1 MNPGP
6 VVCLGPYIVDVL
18 ARPVTEIPAAQG
30 GARVKE
36 IRITAAGTGGGT
48 AVDLAQ
54 LGVPVTAV
62 GLIGDDE
69 LADFLTLLLDR
80 HGVNTEGLVRSAVA
94 QTSATVLPIRPN
106 GERPALHCPGAY
118 PALQLDDSQRQIIE
132 GAGYLH
138 IGGPERFLDD
148 QVIVEAAAIARGAGA
163 LVSVDLLASD
173 PIEWAAQIR
182 ALLPTVDLFCPN
194 DDQICSL
201 YGVDDVAVAAQRAHD
216 DGAAVVVVSTGPA
229 GAIVVDGHG
238 TRAIPAFQTEVV
250 DTTGCGDAVSAGIID
265 GVRRGLAIDDAV
277 QRAMAAAA
285 LVCERLGSDAG
296 LTPAR
301 VDEVIATRSTVYVA
315 S

>member
-30 GARVKE
+30 GAQVKE

-80 HGVNTEGLVRSAVA
+80 HGVNTEGLVRSAIA

-194 DDQICSL
+194 DDLIWSL
-201 YGVDDVAVAAQRAHD
+201 YGV
-216 DGAAVVVVSTGPA
+216 
-229 GAIVVDGHG
+229 
-238 TRAIPAFQTEVV
+238 
-250 DTTGCGDAVSAGIID
+250 
-265 GVRRGLAIDDAV
+265 
-277 QRAMAAAA
+277 
-285 LVCERLGSDAG
+285 
-296 LTPAR
+296 
-301 VDEVIATRSTVYVA
+301 
-315 S
+315 